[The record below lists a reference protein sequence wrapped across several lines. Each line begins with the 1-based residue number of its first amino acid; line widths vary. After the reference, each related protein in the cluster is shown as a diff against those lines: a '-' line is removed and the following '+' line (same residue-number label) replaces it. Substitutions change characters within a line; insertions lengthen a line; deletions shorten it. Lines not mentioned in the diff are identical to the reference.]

1 MEWWLVLLLILGSLV
16 VLFLI
21 GVPIAFAFLFINV
34 VGAYLLWGHIVGLN
48 QLILSIMRSVTVFAL
63 LPVPLFI
70 LMGEIM
76 FNFNVAPKMIDAI
89 DNWLG
94 KIPGRL
100 SLLAVLAGV
109 IFATMSGSSLAGCAT
124 LGETLVPEMER
135 KGYDK
140 NFSLGSIMS
149 SGTLAAMIPPSA
161 LGVLLAS
168 LAQISVGDFLIAII
182 IPGLIMASL
191 FGAYIVIRS
200 ILQPNIAPK
209 YELVSK
215 LSVRE
220 KVIATFKY
228 VVPLSIII
236 FLVIGLIFLGVATPT
251 EAAAL
256 GTLGCFFLAITYSG
270 WNWLY
275 MKKSIYGSTSITVMM
290 FMILTGAAGFSQIMA
305 FTGATQGLIEFATSF
320 HFSAIVYVLIMQAIL
335 MIMGAFMEP
344 LSILMITI
352 PIFMPII
359 KTMHVNPLWFSVL
372 MLINMEMATITPPF
386 GLVLFTMKAV
396 APGYTMEDIYKA
408 SFPFVVLDVASIIIL
423 MLFPTFI
430 LFLPGLAQH

>member
-1 MEWWLVLLLILGSLV
+1 MEWWLVLLIILGSLV
-16 VLFLI
+16 TLFLI
-21 GVPIAFAFLFINV
+21 GVPVAFAFLFINV
-34 VGAYLLWGHIVGLN
+34 VGAYLLWGHFVGLD
-48 QLILSIMRSVTVFAL
+48 QMILSIMRSITVFAL

-76 FNFNVAPKMIDAI
+76 FQFELAPKMIDVV
-89 DNWLG
+89 DGWLG

-124 LGETLVPEMER
+124 LGATLIPEMEK

-182 IPGLIMASL
+182 IPGLLMATL
-191 FGAYIVIRS
+191 FGAYIIIRAIFQPELAPRYEPVEKFDLKGK
-200 ILQPNIAPK
+200 IL
-209 YELVSK
+209 
-215 LSVRE
+215 
-220 KVIATFKY
+220 ATFKY
-228 VVPLSIII
+228 VVPLGIII

-256 GTLGCFFLAITYSG
+256 GALGCFVLAIVYSG
-270 WNWLY
+270 WNSEY
-275 MKKSIYGSTSITVMM
+275 MKKAIKGSTSITVMM
-290 FMILTGAAGFSQIMA
+290 FMILTGASGFSQIMA
-305 FTGATQGLIEFATSF
+305 FTGATEGLIDFATSF
-320 HFSAIVYVLIMQAIL
+320 HFSPMIYVLIMQLIL

-352 PIFMPII
+352 PIFMPIV
-359 KTMHVNPLWFSVL
+359 KTMHINPLWFSVL

-396 APGYTMEDIYKA
+396 APNYTMEDVYKA
-408 SFPFVVLDVASIIIL
+408 SFPFVILDVASIVIL
-423 MLFPTFI
+423 MLFPSLI
-430 LFLPGLAQH
+430 LFLPGLAHH

>member
-1 MEWWLVLLLILGSLV
+1 MEWWLVLLIILGSLV
-16 VLFLI
+16 ALFLI
-21 GVPIAFAFLFINV
+21 GVPVAFAFLFINV
-34 VGAYLLWGHIVGLN
+34 VGAYLLWGHVAGLN
-48 QLILSIMRSVTVFAL
+48 QMILSIMRSITVFAL

-76 FNFNVAPKMIDAI
+76 FQFDLAPKMIDVVDA
-89 DNWLG
+89 WLG

-100 SLLAVLAGV
+100 NLLAVLAGV

-124 LGETLVPEMER
+124 LGATLIPEMEK

-182 IPGLIMASL
+182 IPGLLMASL
-191 FGAYIVIRS
+191 FGSYIVIRA
-200 ILQPNIAPK
+200 ILQPDLAPK
-209 YELVSK
+209 YDPVIKLELK
-215 LSVRE
+215 E
-220 KVIATFKY
+220 KIVATFKY
-228 VVPLSIII
+228 VVPLGIII

-256 GTLGCFFLAITYSG
+256 GALGCFILAIIYSG
-270 WNWLY
+270 WNATY
-275 MKKSIYGSTSITVMM
+275 MKKAIKGSTSITVMM

-305 FTGATQGLIEFATSF
+305 FTGATDGLIEFATSF
-320 HFSAIVYVLIMQAIL
+320 HFSPMVYVIIMQLIL
-335 MIMGAFMEP
+335 MVMGAFMEP

-352 PIFMPII
+352 PIFMPIV
-359 KTMHVNPLWFSVL
+359 KAMHINPLWFSVL

-396 APGYTMEDIYKA
+396 APNYTMEDVYKA
-408 SFPFVVLDVASIIIL
+408 SFPFVILDVASIVIL
-423 MLFPTFI
+423 MLFPALI
-430 LFLPGLAQH
+430 LFLPGLAHH